1 MPSPTPP
8 RTPARRL
15 AAVVRF
21 LASGSALAAAVAG
34 IPYALSVT
42 IGAPWPDQV
51 TSLADLLRRLGQPVS
66 DPFMFQVL
74 ALVGWVC
81 WTYFIAVLLR
91 EALWLLGRLPS
102 LIADAALLRR
112 YTATLPAHRAAA
124 ALLVGTLLLALIAM
138 WRLPAAHAAAPA
150 ARPPSSTVVAAAHQ
164 HVPPARAAKPD
175 YTTYT
180 VQSGDTL
187 WDIADKQLGDPML
200 WPKIYQLSCTIRQ
213 SDGRLLSD
221 PDLISTGWQLHL
233 PRLDVPRPA
242 PKPPRPPADP
252 PASLPSAPPSAPER
266 DGQQPPGR
274 AERHDAPREEQRQ
287 ADSQDREHGK
297 AQERPRA
304 TISLGTAST
313 IGVTTAA
320 GIAAAIAF
328 ARWHAARRRTPQLDT
343 LAAPLED
350 DDDDLLLSD
359 ALGRSNQ
366 AHLATLAARHHNSQ
380 TLPRRTAPAE
390 PEQPGTVTVAEHS
403 GAEVR
408 ADYLAI
414 PSGVHLTGPGADDV
428 ARHLA
433 IAIASAAE
441 RLRPTPPRVQ
451 LIVPTATL
459 RRLLPTARHSAFCAW
474 TVTDTLADALET
486 AEHALLERARDEQH
500 LDVLWLERNS
510 STLHVLLADAPV
522 DEPARL
528 RAVAERATRQL
539 AVVTLGPHSDHAN
552 QLTVAADGTATGPL
566 AAFDSA
572 TMFLLAPDVASEFLD
587 TLHAAHGR
595 QPASA
600 DSDDESEG
608 ERAPEPGPGPA
619 RQQPIP
625 SNSPA
630 DAAPAHEMYIRL
642 LGGFKLFVH
651 GEECALADTRKEE
664 TREFIAL
671 LAAHQDGLRAEE
683 IAEKMQLADDPVVA
697 RGEIENLRRAA
708 RRVFRGATG
717 KKEVAFVLLSGQV
730 HKLDPQYI
738 STDVAAFTDALKQA
752 TTADSPYARADALE
766 RATAV
771 YAGPLCDGSDYL
783 WVHGRRTALHRRA
796 LDALMLLAEHTAQ
809 HSADVEPAL
818 ALLNQAADLDP
829 ENERV
834 YRRIIRLQLTLGRDD
849 AAQRTL
855 SLLTERLAAID
866 AEPEAATLALL
877 QEGAPSRCRA
887 PVVPGAAVRP

>member
-8 RTPARRL
+8 RNAARRL

-21 LASGSALAAAVAG
+21 LTSGSALAAAVAG
-34 IPYALSVT
+34 IPYALTVT
-42 IGAPWPDQV
+42 IGVPWPDQV

-81 WTYFIAVLLR
+81 WAYFIAVLLR
-91 EALWLLGRLPS
+91 ELLWLLGRLPS
-102 LIADAALLRR
+102 LIADAALLQR

-138 WRLPAAHAAAPA
+138 WRLPAAHAAASAASPPA
-150 ARPPSSTVVAAAHQ
+150 STVVATAPQ
-164 HVPPARAAKPD
+164 HAPPTRAAKPD
-175 YTTYT
+175 HTTYT
-180 VQSGDTL
+180 VQRGDTL
-187 WDIADKQLGDPML
+187 WDIADKYLGDPLL

-221 PDLISTGWQLHL
+221 PDLITPGWQLHL
-233 PRLDVPRPA
+233 PRLDVPAPVPQPPPDDSPA
-242 PKPPRPPADP
+242 P
-252 PASLPSAPPSAPER
+252 LPSAPPSAPER

-274 AERHDAPREEQRQ
+274 AERHDEPREEQRQ
-287 ADSQDREHGK
+287 AGRQDREHRK
-297 AQERPRA
+297 AQERRPT

-320 GIAAAIAF
+320 GIAAAIGF
-328 ARWHAARRRTPQLDT
+328 ARWHAARRCAPQLGT
-343 LAAPLED
+343 LAAPLE
-350 DDDDLLLSD
+350 DDDLLLSD
-359 ALGRSNQ
+359 ALGRTNQ
-366 AHLATLAARHHNSQ
+366 AHLATLAARHHNSD

-390 PEQPGTVTVAEHS
+390 PEQPGTVTVAEQS
-403 GAEVR
+403 GTEVR
-408 ADYLAI
+408 ADYLAT
-414 PSGVHLTGPGADDV
+414 PGGVHLTGPGADDV

-451 LIVPTATL
+451 LIVPRATL
-459 RRLLPTARHSAFCAW
+459 RQLLPTARRRAFCAW
-474 TVTDTLADALET
+474 TVTDTLTEALEA

-500 LDVLWLERNS
+500 VDVLSLERNS
-510 STLHVLLADAPV
+510 STLHVLMADAPV
-522 DEPARL
+522 NEPARL
-528 RAVAERATRQL
+528 RAVAERATGQL
-539 AVVTLGPHSDHAN
+539 AVVTLGPHSDHVN
-552 QLTVAADGTATGPL
+552 QLTVAADGTATGPMV
-566 AAFDSA
+566 AFDNA

-587 TLHAAHGR
+587 ALHAAHGR
-595 QPASA
+595 QPASP
-600 DSDDESEG
+600 DSDEEPEG
-608 ERAPEPGPGPA
+608 ERAQEPEPGPA
-619 RQQPIP
+619 RQRPIT
-625 SNSPA
+625 SIGSA
-630 DAAPAHEMYIRL
+630 KAAPAHELHIRL

-738 STDVAAFTDALKQA
+738 STDVAAFADALKQA
-752 TTADSPYARADALE
+752 TKADSPHARADALA

-796 LDALMLLAEHTAQ
+796 LDALMLLAEQTAQ

-834 YRRIIRLQLTLGRDD
+834 YRRIIRFQLTLGRDD

-877 QEGAPSRCRA
+877 QEGAPYRRRA
-887 PVVPGAAVRP
+887 PVVPGAAARP